1 MTASG
6 TDSLLKRMK
15 AANAVTR
22 SGPIQPHSPSSGM
35 GVISRARSAAI
46 RSAVP
51 PPARSWSVSG
61 VVPVLAP
68 AAGPMPAWAAS
79 VVTMPSASGPPG
91 PPSSGSLAGCPA
103 CVAVIERHVMWREAR
118 VGTRIVPD
126 LVPGEAREG
135 NGGPGV
141 LTLAGVPIGQAE
153 DAPARLAEA
162 LASADVIAAEDTR
175 RVRQLATALDVR
187 LTARV
192 VSYYDVI
199 EVRRAAEL
207 VTELQAG
214 RDVLVVTDAGMPA
227 ISDPGYRLVAAAAA
241 AGIRVPAVPGPS
253 AVTTALAVSGLPT
266 DRFCFEGFPPR
277 KGGERARRFGEL
289 AADPRTHVL
298 FESPRRVAA
307 TLAELQDSHGDERAA
322 VLCRELTKTHEEI
335 VRGSLAELAA
345 WAAERDASGG
355 VRGEI
360 TLVVAG
366 VGQAVVRAAAR
377 AAAREARRAERHRG
391 G

>member
-1 MTASG
+1 
-6 TDSLLKRMK
+6 
-15 AANAVTR
+15 
-22 SGPIQPHSPSSGM
+22 
-35 GVISRARSAAI
+35 
-46 RSAVP
+46 
-51 PPARSWSVSG
+51 
-61 VVPVLAP
+61 
-68 AAGPMPAWAAS
+68 
-79 VVTMPSASGPPG
+79 
-91 PPSSGSLAGCPA
+91 
-103 CVAVIERHVMWREAR
+103 
-118 VGTRIVPD
+118 VGTRIVTD
-126 LVPGEAREG
+126 RVPGEARLDNDG
-135 NGGPGV
+135 AGV

-175 RVRQLATALDVR
+175 RLRQLATALDVR

-241 AGIRVPAVPGPS
+241 AGIRVTAVPGPS

-289 AADPRTHVL
+289 AADPRTQVL

-307 TLAELQDSHGDERAA
+307 TLAELKDSHGDDRAA
-322 VLCRELTKTHEEI
+322 VVCRELTKTHEEI

-345 WAAERDASGG
+345 WAADQDASGG

-366 VGQAVVRAAAR
+366 VGQAAAR
-377 AAAREARRAERHRG
+377 AAARAVARTARREARLAERQREG
-391 G
+391 

>member
-1 MTASG
+1 
-6 TDSLLKRMK
+6 
-15 AANAVTR
+15 
-22 SGPIQPHSPSSGM
+22 
-35 GVISRARSAAI
+35 
-46 RSAVP
+46 
-51 PPARSWSVSG
+51 
-61 VVPVLAP
+61 
-68 AAGPMPAWAAS
+68 
-79 VVTMPSASGPPG
+79 
-91 PPSSGSLAGCPA
+91 
-103 CVAVIERHVMWREAR
+103 
-118 VGTRIVPD
+118 VGTRIAPD
-126 LVPGEAREG
+126 RVPGGAREG
-135 NGGPGV
+135 NGSPGV

-175 RVRQLATALDVR
+175 RLRQLAVALDVR
-187 LTARV
+187 LSGRV

-199 EVRRAAEL
+199 EARRAGEL
-207 VTELQAG
+207 VTELTAG

-241 AGIRVPAVPGPS
+241 AGIRVTAVPGPS

-277 KGGERARRFGEL
+277 KSGERARRFGEL

-307 TLAELQDSHGDERAA
+307 TLAELRASHGDDRAA
-322 VLCRELTKTHEEI
+322 VVCRELTKTHEEI
-335 VRGSLAELAA
+335 VRGSLAELAD
-345 WAAERDASGG
+345 WAAAQEASGG

-366 VGQAVVRAAAR
+366 IGQAAVRAAAR
-377 AAAREARRAERHRG
+377 AVAREARRAERHRG